1 MAVLHIGKNKEY
13 DIKLYHITTMVLL
26 LIIIILDNIVLRQM
40 IPVLCILISTRGSI
54 YAVAWDCKIC
64 YFYTSYFNV
73 PNLIFPIPT
82 INASVYSAFG
92 DYCSNAYFMLS
103 KNQQQKNDISFS
115 IDTRS

>member
-1 MAVLHIGKNKEY
+1 MLHIGKNKEY

-54 YAVAWDCKIC
+54 CAVAWDCKIC

-73 PNLIFPIPT
+73 PNIIFPIPT

-92 DYCSNAYFMLS
+92 DYCSTAYFMLS
-103 KNQQQKNDISFS
+103 NRKSNRKMIFHFQ
-115 IDTRS
+115 